1 MIQSACDM
9 IQVTERPVGASQR
22 ETHPRMDDNTQQ
34 VIRNVSRTLCGA
46 RLRLPVAI
54 WIRTQPEGTVFY
66 QRQIANGIGTDAR
79 YLPREMQILEQLGM
93 ITPQPPRA
101 GDVRRFYRADH
112 THPLWEL
119 IDTALGACT
128 RLASRAGG

>member
-1 MIQSACDM
+1 
-9 IQVTERPVGASQR
+9 
-22 ETHPRMDDNTQQ
+22 MDDNTQQ
-34 VIRNVSRTLCGA
+34 VIRDVSRTLCGA
-46 RLRLPVAI
+46 QLRLPVAI

-101 GDVRRFYRADH
+101 RDVRRFYQANP

-119 IDTALGACT
+119 IDAALTACS
-128 RLASRAGG
+128 RLAQQGD